1 MEAFSCVNGPVG
13 GESKLFPGC
22 PPGDPAARFAVITPD
37 FM

>member
-22 PPGDPAARFAVITPD
+22 PGDPAARFAVITPD